1 MSNLVKKIQNFAFQ
15 QELWKAGDKI
25 IVGVSGGPD
34 SSCLLAVLAKL
45 APKLDLKLHIAHVNY
60 GLRGADSEKDEL
72 FVRQLA
78 KKYNIPLTV
87 HVVKSKTHSGNL
99 ENELR
104 KIRYDFFE
112 NLRKELGFSLIAI
125 AHSNNDQVETVLMRI
140 LRGSGL
146 QGLKAMRPKTGSVIR
161 PLLES
166 DRCEI
171 LAYLKQNTLK
181 YRTDKS
187 NKDIS
192 LMRNKIRL
200 KLIPYLEKNYN
211 PSLKQTVGQFAEHIA
226 NDYDYLSQQIKKNSN
241 LIKHNDTFTEFSA
254 KDLLTKHPALMNGIL
269 REAIGHLKS
278 DLLEIESSHL
288 KEIVK
293 MLKSNKSKPQNV
305 LIKGLVI
312 SKKGDKVTMTLKY

>member
-15 QELWKAGDKI
+15 QELWKPGDKI

-34 SSCLLAVLAKL
+34 SSCLLDILAKL
-45 APKLDLKLHIAHVNY
+45 APKLDFELHIAHVNY
-60 GLRGADSEKDEL
+60 GLRAADSKKDEL

-78 KKYNIPLTV
+78 DKYEIPMTVYVAKKRVT
-87 HVVKSKTHSGNL
+87 SGNL

-112 NLRKELGFSLIAI
+112 NLRKELKFDQIAI

-146 QGLKAMRPKTGSVIR
+146 QGLKAMRPKTNNIIR
-161 PLLES
+161 PLLET
-166 DRCEI
+166 DRAEI
-171 LAYLKQNTLK
+171 LAHLKQSNLD
-181 YRTDKS
+181 YRIDKS
-187 NKDIS
+187 NKETS
-192 LMRNKIRL
+192 LMRNKVRL

-211 PSLKQTVGQFAEHIA
+211 PSLKQTLGQFAEHVA
-226 NDYDYLSQQIKKNSN
+226 DDYDYLSLQTKKSN
-241 LIKHNDTFTEFSA
+241 KLITKKETYIEFSA
-254 KDLLTKHPALMNGIL
+254 KELLSKHPSLINGLL
-269 REAIGHLKS
+269 RQAIGQLKD

-288 KEIVK
+288 KEIIK
-293 MLKSNKSKPQNV
+293 MLKSHKSKPQNV

>member
-15 QELWKAGDKI
+15 QALWKNGDKI

-34 SSCLLAVLAKL
+34 STCLLAILAKL
-45 APKLDLKLHIAHVNY
+45 APKLDFKLHIAHVNY
-60 GLRGADSEKDEL
+60 GLRGTDSQKDEA

-78 KKYNIPLTV
+78 RKYNLPLTV

-104 KIRYDFFE
+104 KIRYAFFE
-112 NLRKELGFSLIAI
+112 SLRKELGFNLIAI

-146 QGLKAMRPKTGSVIR
+146 QGLKAMRPKTDSVIR
-161 PLLES
+161 PLLET
-166 DRCEI
+166 DRAEI
-171 LAYLKQNTLK
+171 LAYLKQNNFK

-192 LMRNKIRL
+192 LMRNKVRL
-200 KLIPYLEKNYN
+200 QLIPYLEKNYN
-211 PSLKQTVGQFAEHIA
+211 PSLKQTLGQFAEHVA
-226 NDYDYLSQQIKKNSN
+226 NDYDYLSLQTRKAGKFITKKGNV
-241 LIKHNDTFTEFSA
+241 LRFSA
-254 KDLLTKHPALMNGIL
+254 KDLLSKHPALINGML
-269 REAIGHLKS
+269 REAIGQLKS

>member
-15 QELWKAGDKI
+15 HELWKTGDKI
-25 IVGVSGGPD
+25 IVGLSGGPD
-34 SSCLLAVLAKL
+34 STCLLDILAKL
-45 APKLDLKLHIAHVNY
+45 APKVDLKLHIAHVNY
-60 GLRGADSEKDEL
+60 GLRGIDSEKDEL
-72 FVRQLA
+72 FVRKLA
-78 KKYNIPLTV
+78 QKYNLPLTV
-87 HVVKSKTHSGNL
+87 HVVKNKIHSGNL

-112 NLRKELGFSLIAI
+112 NLRKELGFKLIAI

-146 QGLKAMRPKTGSVIR
+146 QGLKAMRPKTDSVIR
-161 PLLES
+161 PLLET
-166 DRCEI
+166 DRSEI
-171 LAYLKQNTLK
+171 LAYLKQNALK

-211 PSLKQTVGQFAEHIA
+211 PSLKQTLGQFADHVA
-226 NDYDYLSQQIKKNSN
+226 NDYDYLSVQTKKTSIFVTKKGNF
-241 LIKHNDTFTEFSA
+241 IEFSA
-254 KDLLTKHPALMNGIL
+254 KELLTKHPALINGIL
-269 REAIGHLKS
+269 RETIVRIKS